1 MTTCRPAAEDYLE
14 TPLGALTLEQKVRL
28 LTGANFWTTHAEPAI
43 GLRSIVFSDG
53 PSGVRGVVWDERDP
67 SLNLP
72 SATALAAS
80 WDVNLAYRYGA
91 ALAGEAR
98 RKGVDAVLGPT
109 INLQRSPL
117 AGRGFEAFSEDPLL
131 TGELA
136 SAYVRGLQDHGVAAT
151 PKHYVAND
159 SETERLTADVDVDER
174 TLRELYLV
182 PFEWAVTDAGAW
194 LVMSAYNSVRGT
206 TMTENALLSTPLCT
220 DWGFDGVVVSDWTA
234 VRGTEASARAR
245 QDLVMPGPVGPWG
258 AALVDAVRDGRV
270 PADAVDEK
278 VRRLLRLAARV
289 GVLDG
294 AAPRAVAPT
303 PPVEQGPA
311 LAREV
316 CAAGMVL
323 LRNDGALPWPAGG
336 PRSIALIGEHAALP
350 RTQGGGSATVLPA
363 QVTSP
368 LDGLR
373 AALPGTHLVWSR
385 GVPVRQGILAL
396 PSASLTDPVSAE
408 PGLRARYLGA
418 DGQELLDE
426 NRRAADLVWLGTLPE
441 GAATV
446 ELRTR
451 YRPGETG
458 PIRLGVAA
466 AGHLEVHLDGS
477 PVLDTD
483 LAPDGTSLG
492 AALFQRPTAAAE
504 VEAVAGTAR
513 DITVRFHLPEV
524 CRSSRIAAITLG
536 VEAATWSAAEGIAT
550 EGIAAAV
557 ASARAAEVAV
567 VVVGTTPQLES
578 EGFDRTGLALPGAQD
593 DLVRAVAA
601 ANPRTVVVVNSGGP
615 VTMPWR
621 DEVAAVLLGWFGGQ
635 EFGHALADVLLGHTE
650 PGGRLPTTWP
660 ATEAD
665 VPVLNTTPENG
676 LLRYDEGIHIGYRAW
691 LRAGH
696 QPAYPFGHGLGYTTW
711 DIADLEID
719 TTDTTDTTG
728 AGDADDLGHPVPV
741 TFTARNTGQRAGR
754 QVFQAYLS
762 KEESTVDRPVRWLA
776 GFATVRAEP
785 DSQHQVRLTLPARAF
800 AHWDAGWH
808 TEPGSYTLRIG
819 TDAMHLPL
827 AARISVGA
835 RPSYTQQSSRTR
847 P

>member
-1 MTTCRPAAEDYLE
+1 VTTYRPAVEEYLE
-14 TPLGALTLEQKVRL
+14 APLGALTLERKVRL
-28 LTGANFWTTHAEPAI
+28 LTGATFWTTHAEPSI
-43 GLRSIVFSDG
+43 GLRPIVFSDG

-67 SLNLP
+67 SLSLP
-72 SATALAAS
+72 SATALAAT

-98 RKGVDAVLGPT
+98 RKGVDVVLGPT
-109 INLQRSPL
+109 VNLQRSPL

-159 SETERLTADVDVDER
+159 SETERLTANVDVDER

-182 PFEWAVTDAGAW
+182 PFEWAVADAGAW

-220 DWGFDGVVVSDWTA
+220 EWGFDGVVVSDWTA
-234 VRGTEASARAR
+234 VRSTEPSARAR
-245 QDLVMPGPVGPWG
+245 QDLVMPGPGGPWG
-258 AALVDAVRDGRV
+258 AALVEAVRDGRV
-270 PADAVDEK
+270 PEDAVDEK

-289 GVLDG
+289 GALDG
-294 AAPRAVAPT
+294 AAPRSAAPT
-303 PPVEQGPA
+303 PPVGQGAA

-323 LRNDGALPWPAGG
+323 LCNDGVLPWPAGG

-363 QVTSP
+363 RVTSP

-373 AALPGTHLVWSR
+373 AALPGTDLVWSR

-408 PGLRARYLGA
+408 PGLRARYLGT
-418 DGQELLDE
+418 DGHELLQE
-426 NRRAADLVWLGTLPE
+426 NRRVADLVWLGTLPE
-441 GAATV
+441 GTATV

-477 PVLDTD
+477 PVVDTD
-483 LAPDGTSLG
+483 LAPDGTSLS
-492 AALFQRPTAAAE
+492 AALFQRPGATAG
-504 VEAVAGTAR
+504 VDAVAGATR
-513 DITVRFHLPEV
+513 DITVRFNLPEI
-524 CRSSRIAAITLG
+524 CRATRIAAITLG
-536 VEAATWSAAEGIAT
+536 VEAATWSAPA
-550 EGIAAAV
+550 GIAAAV
-557 ASARAAEVAV
+557 ASAREAEVAV

-621 DEVAAVLLGWFGGQ
+621 DEVAAVLLSWFGGQ
-635 EFGHALADVLLGHTE
+635 EFGHALADVLLGHSE

-665 VPVLNTTPENG
+665 VPVLSTTPENG
-676 LLRYDEGIHIGYRAW
+676 VLRYDEGIHVGYRAW
-691 LRAGH
+691 LRADH
-696 QPAYPFGHGLGYTTW
+696 PPAYPFGHGLGYTTW
-711 DIADLEID
+711 EITDLQI
-719 TTDTTDTTG
+719 G
-728 AGDADDLGHPVPV
+728 AGLRSDADPVPAGHSVPV
-741 TFTARNTGQRAGR
+741 TFTVRNTGHRAGR
-754 QVFQAYLS
+754 QVLQAYLS
-762 KEESTVDRPVRWLA
+762 KDESAVDRPVRWLA

-785 DSQHQVRLTLPARAF
+785 HSRQQVGITLPARAF

-819 TDAMHLPL
+819 TDAAHLPL
-827 AARISVGA
+827 AARISIG
-835 RPSYTQQSSRTR
+835 
-847 P
+847 

>member
-1 MTTCRPAAEDYLE
+1 
-14 TPLGALTLEQKVRL
+14 
-28 LTGANFWTTHAEPAI
+28 
-43 GLRSIVFSDG
+43 
-53 PSGVRGVVWDERDP
+53 
-67 SLNLP
+67 
-72 SATALAAS
+72 
-80 WDVNLAYRYGA
+80 
-91 ALAGEAR
+91 
-98 RKGVDAVLGPT
+98 
-109 INLQRSPL
+109 
-117 AGRGFEAFSEDPLL
+117 
-131 TGELA
+131 
-136 SAYVRGLQDHGVAAT
+136 
-151 PKHYVAND
+151 
-159 SETERLTADVDVDER
+159 
-174 TLRELYLV
+174 
-182 PFEWAVTDAGAW
+182 
-194 LVMSAYNSVRGT
+194 
-206 TMTENALLSTPLCT
+206 
-220 DWGFDGVVVSDWTA
+220 
-234 VRGTEASARAR
+234 
-245 QDLVMPGPVGPWG
+245 
-258 AALVDAVRDGRV
+258 
-270 PADAVDEK
+270 
-278 VRRLLRLAARV
+278 
-289 GVLDG
+289 
-294 AAPRAVAPT
+294 
-303 PPVEQGPA
+303 
-311 LAREV
+311 
-316 CAAGMVL
+316 
-323 LRNDGALPWPAGG
+323 
-336 PRSIALIGEHAALP
+336 
-350 RTQGGGSATVLPA
+350 
-363 QVTSP
+363 
-368 LDGLR
+368 
-373 AALPGTHLVWSR
+373 
-385 GVPVRQGILAL
+385 
-396 PSASLTDPVSAE
+396 
-408 PGLRARYLGA
+408 
-418 DGQELLDE
+418 
-426 NRRAADLVWLGTLPE
+426 
-441 GAATV
+441 
-446 ELRTR
+446 
-451 YRPGETG
+451 
-458 PIRLGVAA
+458 
-466 AGHLEVHLDGS
+466 
-477 PVLDTD
+477 
-483 LAPDGTSLG
+483 
-492 AALFQRPTAAAE
+492 
-504 VEAVAGTAR
+504 
-513 DITVRFHLPEV
+513 
-524 CRSSRIAAITLG
+524 
-536 VEAATWSAAEGIAT
+536 WSAAEGIAT

-691 LRAGH
+691 LQVGH

-711 DIADLEID
+711 DIADLTID
-719 TTDTTDTTG
+719 TTDTTDAG
-728 AGDADDLGHPVPV
+728 AGDADDLGHSVPV

>member
-14 TPLGALTLEQKVRL
+14 PPLGALTLEQKVRL

-43 GLRSIVFSDG
+43 GLRPIVFSDG

-72 SATALAAS
+72 SATALAAT

-289 GVLDG
+289 GALDG

-323 LRNDGALPWPAGG
+323 LRNDGALPWRAGG

-492 AALFQRPTAAAE
+492 AALFQRPTTAAQ
-504 VEAVAGTAR
+504 VDTVAGTAR

-536 VEAATWSAAEGIAT
+536 VEAATWSAAEGIAA

-711 DIADLEID
+711 DIADLTID
-719 TTDTTDTTG
+719 TTDPTDAAG
-728 AGDADDLGHPVPV
+728 AGDADVLGHSVPV
-741 TFTARNTGQRAGR
+741 TFTARNPGQRAGR

-785 DSQHQVRLTLPARAF
+785 ASQHQVRLTLPVRAF

>member
-1 MTTCRPAAEDYLE
+1 VTTYRPAVEDYLE
-14 TPLGALTLEQKVRL
+14 APLGALTLEQKVRL
-28 LTGANFWTTHAEPAI
+28 LTGASFWTTHAEPAI
-43 GLRSIVFSDG
+43 GLRPIVFSDG

-72 SATALAAS
+72 SGTALGAT

-98 RKGVDAVLGPT
+98 RKGVDVVLGPT

-117 AGRGFEAFSEDPLL
+117 AGRGFEVFSEDPLL

-159 SETERLTADVDVDER
+159 FETERLTANVDVDER
-174 TLRELYLV
+174 TLREVYLA

-206 TMTENALLSTPLCT
+206 TMTENALLATPLCT
-220 DWGFDGVVVSDWTA
+220 EWGFDGVVVSDWTA
-234 VRGTEASARAR
+234 VRSTEPSARAR
-245 QDLVMPGPVGPWG
+245 QDLVMPGPGGPWG
-258 AALVDAVRDGRV
+258 AALVEAVRDGRV

-289 GVLDG
+289 GALDG
-294 AAPRAVAPT
+294 AAPRGGAPT
-303 PPVEQGPA
+303 PPVEQGAA

-336 PRSIALIGEHAALP
+336 PRSIALIGEHAAVS

-363 QVTSP
+363 QVASP

-385 GVPVRQGILAL
+385 GVPVHQGILAL
-396 PSASLTDPVSAE
+396 PAAALTDPVSAE
-408 PGLRARYLGA
+408 PGLRARYLGV
-418 DGQELLDE
+418 DGQELLSE
-426 NRRAADLVWLGTLPE
+426 NRRTADLVWLGTLPA

-446 ELRTR
+446 ELRTG
-451 YRPGETG
+451 YRPGDTG
-458 PIRLGVAA
+458 PVRLGVAA

-483 LAPDGTSLG
+483 LTPDGTGLG
-492 AALFQRPTAAAE
+492 AALFRRPTAATG
-504 VEAVAGTAR
+504 VDAVAGVTR

-524 CRSSRIAAITLG
+524 CRSGRTAAITIGL
-536 VEAATWSAAEGIAT
+536 EAATWSAPEA
-550 EGIAAAV
+550 IAAAA
-557 ASARAAEVAV
+557 ASAREAEVAV
-567 VVVGTTPQLES
+567 VAVGTTPQLES

-665 VPVLNTTPENG
+665 VPVLNTTPDNG
-676 LLRYDEGIHIGYRAW
+676 LLRYQEGIHVGYRAW
-691 LRAGH
+691 LRADH
-696 QPAYPFGHGLGYTTW
+696 PPAYPFGHGLGYTTW
-711 DIADLEID
+711 DITDLEID
-719 TTDTTDTTG
+719 TEIDLEIDTVD
-728 AGDADDLGHPVPV
+728 AGHSVPV
-741 TFTARNTGQRAGR
+741 TFTARNTGHRAGR

-762 KEESTVDRPVRWLA
+762 KEESAVERPARWLA

-785 DSQHQVRLTLPARAF
+785 HSRHQVSLTLPARAF

-819 TDAMHLPL
+819 TDAAHLPL
-827 AARISVGA
+827 AARISVGRGGA
-835 RPSYTQQSSRTR
+835 VPG
-847 P
+847 